1 MPPLEL
7 LGTFDHVAM
16 ALGRDLNVLARR
28 WNIKVWP
35 GGGSGDACPPLHYE
49 AQVLSARHVPGA
61 RALGLEIG
69 WHAEAR
75 DEAVNAAALDALL
88 GAEKTWRKALGP
100 DPVAGA
106 FLGRASKW
114 RRVSET
120 WADPDLSDPDVV
132 VEIADR
138 LATYVAAL
146 DPVLRRATS
155 HEPQPASAARP
166 SQSPGRTARTS
177 PAGR

>member
-16 ALGRDLNVLARR
+16 ALGRGVHVRPTR
-28 WNIKVWP
+28 WSIKVWS
-35 GGGSGDACPPLHYE
+35 GGSAESCPPFHYE

-61 RALGLEIG
+61 RTLGLEIG
-69 WHAEAR
+69 FHAEAR

-88 GAEKTWRKALGP
+88 AAEKSWRKALGR

-106 FLGRASKW
+106 FLGRATKW

-132 VEIADR
+132 IEIADR
-138 LATYVAAL
+138 LATYVAAI

-155 HEPQPASAARP
+155 HDPQPASAARP
-166 SQSPGRTARTS
+166 SQSPGRAARTS
-177 PAGR
+177 SAGR